1 MNKHDPSI
9 TSVASQEAVKYDG
22 EKAEYHLIPLE
33 VLPPVGRVLEYG
45 AQKYGAH
52 NWRKG
57 MKWSRLFN
65 STLRH
70 LFAWWC
76 GEETDPES
84 GESHLAHVVINVMFL
99 LSYKINQNGEDNRLA
114 SD

>member
-1 MNKHDPSI
+1 MNKHEPHTIS
-9 TSVASQEAVKYDG
+9 EALQQARKDDD

-33 VLPPVGRVLEYG
+33 CLPHVGRVLKHG
-45 AQKYGAH
+45 ARKYDAH

-70 LFAWWC
+70 LYDWWR
-76 GEETDPES
+76 GQDQDPET
-84 GESHLAHVVINVMFL
+84 GEYHLAHVLANVMFL
-99 LSYKINQNGEDNRLA
+99 LSYQINSNGEDDRYA
-114 SD
+114 G